1 MNNMSK
7 LGNLFN
13 LLMIGFVLAGA
24 VACGREDEDLL
35 PPVIE
40 EGAIITV
47 NREITTNTTWKAGN
61 QYLITGFVYVRSG
74 ATLTI
79 EPGTIIK
86 GDKVTKGA
94 LFIDRGAK
102 IMAVGTAEKPIVFT
116 SNQPAG
122 QRKAGDWG
130 GLVILGKA
138 PVNKTPAKVEGE
150 DITEFGG
157 TDPADNSGE
166 LKYVRVEFAGIA
178 YNPNQEINSLTFGGV
193 GSGTKIEYVQA
204 SFGGDD
210 SFEWF
215 GGTVHAKHL
224 IAYRGLDDDFDTDN
238 GFSGLVQYGYI
249 LRDPAVADQAGDSNG
264 FESDNDG
271 TGTTATP
278 QTSAKFANITVTLTP
293 KADNTVDG
301 KFASAMRIRRNSAI
315 SVYNSV
321 FTGAWP
327 RSGLRVENDLT
338 IGNFTSG
345 LMKMDGVVLA
355 TTAPAQIEG
364 ITEAQFKAAGAKN
377 TVALLADLKFD
388 ASFNKLGIKPNGIP
402 AAGSPL
408 LTGGATLPAGFEP
421 TAYAGAFG
429 TTDWTAGWANWDP
442 QNTDYELKK

>member
-1 MNNMSK
+1 MKKVSK
-7 LGNLFN
+7 LLN
-13 LLMIGFVLAGA
+13 LLIMAVVLAGFA
-24 VACGREDEDLL
+24 ACSKDDDDDVT
-35 PPVIE
+35 PPVVTPGTIN
-40 EGAIITV
+40 TV
-47 NREITTNTTWKAGN
+47 TGSIKTNTTWKATD
-61 QYLITGFVYVRSG
+61 QYLLSGFVYVEEG

-86 GDKVTKGA
+86 GDKATKGA
-94 LFIDRGAK
+94 LFVKRGAK
-102 IMAVGTAEKPIVFT
+102 IMAVGTADKPIVFT

-138 PVNKTPAKVEGE
+138 PVNKTPAVVEGE
-150 DITEFGG
+150 EKTEFGG
-157 TDPADNSGE
+157 SDAADNSGE

-178 YNPNQEINSLTFGGV
+178 YETNKEINSFTFGGV
-193 GSGTKIEYVQA
+193 GSGTKMEFLQA

-215 GGTVHAKHL
+215 GGTVNAKHL

-249 LRDPAVADQAGDSNG
+249 IRDAAIADQAGDSNG
-264 FESDNDG
+264 FESDNDANG
-271 TGTTATP
+271 TEATP
-278 QTSAKFANITVTLTP
+278 QTSAQFANVTVALLA
-293 KADNTVDG
+293 KDDGTVDG

-327 RSGLRVENDLT
+327 RSGLRLEGDLS
-338 IGNFTSG
+338 IANFTSG
-345 LMKMDGVVLA
+345 KAKMNGVILA
-355 TTAPAQIEG
+355 TTAPKQLEG

-377 TVALLADLKFD
+377 SISTLADLKLD
-388 ASFNKLGIKPNGIP
+388 ASFNKLGTKPNGVP
-402 AAGSPL
+402 ATGSPL
-408 LTGGATLPAGFEP
+408 LTAGATLPAGFEP
-421 TAYAGAFG
+421 TVYAGAFG

-442 QNTDYELKK
+442 QNTNYELKK